1 MEFINKIRPNAIA
14 VIAAFVALEIVALKE
29 LIGLIVRLTD
39 SGNVA
44 ALEFLGLGVVLIV
57 LITPLAALVALA
69 GQLSTDPEPNP
80 IIQFSETVGLNV
92 KVDG

>member
-1 MEFINKIRPNAIA
+1 MRTLVEKIRPNAIA
-14 VIAAFVALEIVALKE
+14 VIVAFVALEIVALKE
-29 LIGLIVRLTD
+29 LVGLIVRLTD
-39 SGNVA
+39 SGHVD

-80 IIQFSETVGLNV
+80 IIEYE
-92 KVDG
+92 KVRQEG

>member
-1 MEFINKIRPNAIA
+1 MRTLLEKVRPNAVA

-29 LIGLIVRLTD
+29 LIGLIERLAAE
-39 SGNVA
+39 GQLA

-80 IIQFSETVGLNV
+80 IIEYE
-92 KVDG
+92 KVRKA